1 MPHINIVD
9 TTDLTVTI
17 HGATPEAFR
26 ELRAQQLSGNG
37 VRVKLDGDSKNTFYS
52 IKEIFWP
59 SKEIRRLEY
68 VEGPNGE

>member
-9 TTDLTVTI
+9 KSDLTVTI
-17 HGATPEAFR
+17 HGATLEIYR
-26 ELRAQQLSGNG
+26 DLRSQQISGEG
-37 VRVKLDGDSKNTFYS
+37 VRVALDGDGKNTFYS

-68 VEGPNGE
+68 VEGPNEQ

>member
-9 TTDLTVTI
+9 KSDLTVTI
-17 HGATPEAFR
+17 HDASPEIYR
-26 ELRAQQLSGNG
+26 DLRRQQLSGEG
-37 VRVKLDGDSKNTFYS
+37 VRVSLNGDSKNTFYS

-68 VEGPNGE
+68 IEGPNGE